1 MWFFKVSPSA
11 RLCNHLLLVVGRSV
25 FLGMVFEAMVL
36 WRGVAGLVPA
46 QAELTCY
53 REGRKHAAYTLLLLI
68 EHNSIH
74 IFLDSSCPVLHA
86 ALSRERPGVAADRHA
101 RAALNMKSFTILFN
115 SAW

>member
-1 MWFFKVSPSA
+1 MLF
-11 RLCNHLLLVVGRSV
+11 VVGRGV

-46 QAELTCY
+46 RAELTCY
-53 REGRKHAAYTLLLLI
+53 REGRIHGADTLLLFI

-86 ALSRERPGVAADRHA
+86 ALSRERPRIVVDRHA
-101 RAALNMKSFTILFN
+101 RAALNMKPFIILFN
-115 SAW
+115 PAW